1 MLLPNG
7 YLGSL
12 LHMDIKENHC
22 IEATGLD
29 NSGKLNKVF
38 RLLEDAN
45 WCPPIV
51 VLDHCLVKENREQ
64 ILHQFAANI
73 GQDRLIFTQAV
84 AGAVE
89 RSLQELS
96 LLENAGYYDINYFA
110 KCEDGI
116 VFVYNNEAGKRLI
129 RLIQEEINERNEYV
143 CSGK

>member
-12 LHMDIKENHC
+12 LHMGIKENYC
-22 IEATGLD
+22 IEATDLD
-29 NSGKLNKVF
+29 NSGKLNNVLK
-38 RLLEDAN
+38 LLEDAN
-45 WCPPIV
+45 WRPPIV

-64 ILHQFAANI
+64 ALHDFATNI
-73 GQDRLIFTQAV
+73 EQDRLIFTQAV

-116 VFVYNNEAGKRLI
+116 VFVYNNEAGKQLI
-129 RLIQEEINERNEYV
+129 RLIQEEINERNGYV

>member
-1 MLLPNG
+1 MLLPKR

-12 LHMDIKENHC
+12 LHMDIKENRC
-22 IEATGLD
+22 TEATGLD

-89 RSLQELS
+89 RSLQELIILQNAKMVS
-96 LLENAGYYDINYFA
+96 SSYTIMKLE
-110 KCEDGI
+110 
-116 VFVYNNEAGKRLI
+116 
-129 RLIQEEINERNEYV
+129 
-143 CSGK
+143 SS